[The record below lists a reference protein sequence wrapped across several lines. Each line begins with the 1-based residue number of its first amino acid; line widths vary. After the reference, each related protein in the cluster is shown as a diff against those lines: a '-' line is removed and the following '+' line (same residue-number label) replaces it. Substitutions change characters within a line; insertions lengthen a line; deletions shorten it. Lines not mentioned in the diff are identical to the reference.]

1 MRVNIT
7 GLTKNNFH
15 DVVSLIWR
23 IMHSAYPDYKRS
35 EAEKIVRDNADGV
48 RVLEVNDEVAG
59 AYIYTET
66 PMVYNLNY
74 LAFYPQFKKTK
85 AAYRLYQDMMERLSG
100 RPIIIAIYS
109 DNDEI
114 SSFAKK
120 RGTFLGR
127 FPARNNKTIEYYSLN
142 RK

>member
-1 MRVNIT
+1 MRVNIV
-7 GLTKNNFH
+7 GLTKHNFH
-15 DVVSLIWR
+15 EVVTLVWR
-23 IMHSAYPDYKRS
+23 IMHSEYEDYKRT
-35 EAEKIVRDNADGV
+35 EAERIVRDNAEGV

-74 LAFYPQFKKTK
+74 LAFKPQFKKTK
-85 AAYRLYQDMMERLSG
+85 AAYSLYKDMMQRLSG

-114 SSFAKK
+114 LQFAKK

-127 FPARNNKTIEYYSLN
+127 FPAREHKTIEYYSLN